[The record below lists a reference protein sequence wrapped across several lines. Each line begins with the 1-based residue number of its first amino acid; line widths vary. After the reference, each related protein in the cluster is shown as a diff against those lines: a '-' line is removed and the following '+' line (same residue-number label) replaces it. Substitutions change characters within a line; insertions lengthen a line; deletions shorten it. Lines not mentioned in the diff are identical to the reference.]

1 MWQCPK
7 CGREFKN
14 LNQQHFCG
22 ERDNSIDEYISLQP
36 EEVRPILN
44 ELREAL
50 RSVLPEAQEKI
61 SWRMPTFWK
70 KHNII
75 HFAAFKNHIGI
86 YPGDQAILH
95 FADCLTEYK
104 TSKGAIQLP
113 YKKPIPLELIKD
125 IAKWC
130 YEENSK

>member
-22 ERDNSIDEYISLQP
+22 EPDNSIDEYISLQP

-50 RSVLPEAQEKI
+50 RSVLPEAQERSPGVCRPSGRSTISFTLLRLKI
-61 SWRMPTFWK
+61 ISVYTR
-70 KHNII
+70 
-75 HFAAFKNHIGI
+75 
-86 YPGDQAILH
+86 
-95 FADCLTEYK
+95 
-104 TSKGAIQLP
+104 
-113 YKKPIPLELIKD
+113 
-125 IAKWC
+125 
-130 YEENSK
+130 